1 MIIFYRLTSVTSH
14 NTYTVK
20 LSYITPFGV
29 KFLLQDW
36 KFLIY
41 CSTLQVAQVPL
52 RSKYWDLDP
61 EYFIFEMFLGLAW
74 SPSLPCQF
82 QMIHNGVYFLIC
94 CSHSHR
100 TLSDAD
106 TEGILRKLIRR
117 ISEVGMSKRILEAR
131 SDHEAT
137 IFILIPSFPAH
148 FGGVG
153 KILSCLISD
162 MENYSCRNK
171 LCHRRY
177 TFFDCLVSNYQEIS
191 S

>member
-1 MIIFYRLTSVTSH
+1 MVIFSLIGKKQSSPGYLFLRLPIYRQLPVWYLDVPTDNPAVWKGHMAPTGVPNITSSQFLAINLHTEIKRKKKRLIIFYRLTSVTSH

-74 SPSLPCQF
+74 SPSFSCQF
-82 QMIHNGVYFLIC
+82 QIWFTMEFIFWSVVV
-94 CSHSHR
+94 
-100 TLSDAD
+100 
-106 TEGILRKLIRR
+106 ILT
-117 ISEVGMSKRILEAR
+117 G
-131 SDHEAT
+131 
-137 IFILIPSFPAH
+137 
-148 FGGVG
+148 
-153 KILSCLISD
+153 
-162 MENYSCRNK
+162 
-171 LCHRRY
+171 LCQMQIQRG
-177 TFFDCLVSNYQEIS
+177 F
-191 S
+191 